1 VIDLVPIPKQWPR
14 MALGEIC
21 DIRGGFPAP
30 QEDSAFEDGTIPF
43 VRMKDVGRHHLTND
57 LHRTE
62 QSLNREYFE
71 KARFELT
78 PRGSI
83 LMPRSGSV
91 GLNHRAILTI
101 DAVIVSHLCAL
112 VLTSKMVSG
121 DFLYRFLCQVD
132 MRRLTKKTT
141 GLDSIA
147 FSDLRQVAVPV
158 PPLAEQQRITAVL
171 DQAEAL
177 RIKRRV
183 VLDEIDILSQAIFL
197 DLFGDPIRN
206 SRKWPQETLETFFH
220 FRTGKL
226 DSNAAVAT
234 GQYPFF
240 TCSREDSRIDSFAF
254 DCEALLLAGNN
265 ASADYSVKH
274 YKGKFNAYQRT
285 YVITLRNERNSY
297 DYARFV
303 LEHRLTELKRMSKGT
318 NTKYLTMELLNR
330 IRVPVPPEELQNEY
344 SRRVAAVEKLRTTH
358 LASLANLDALFA
370 AIQHRAFGGEL

>member
-1 VIDLVPIPKQWPR
+1 
-14 MALGEIC
+14 
-21 DIRGGFPAP
+21 
-30 QEDSAFEDGTIPF
+30 
-43 VRMKDVGRHHLTND
+43 VGRHHLTND